1 MQGLRKENMAKY
13 AEVIVDIAHEKLDH
27 PFSYRIPEELG
38 DKVRCGCVV
47 EVPFGG
53 GDRRIRG
60 YVVGLSDRTTVP
72 PERIKSIR
80 RLITDD
86 ETVESKL
93 LLLAAWMSRN
103 YGSTMIQALKTVVPV
118 RSRVGAIVRRIVTL
132 AEPERAGQVLS
143 EYERRHCGAMAR
155 VMHVLLGGED
165 ASESSPGITGLD
177 QRRLQKEAAVP
188 AVVIRKMAAD
198 GVLHVDASS
207 ELRRVVREAKTCPKD
222 TLTDEQQYVTD
233 EIRAEW
239 GEGGQ
244 GRPVLLNGVTGS
256 GKTLVYMELIADT
269 LAAGKQAIVLIPEIA
284 LTWQTT
290 LRFVSRFGERVSFLH
305 SRLSDGERY
314 DQMKAARRGD
324 ISVMVGPRS
333 ALFTPFSDLGLIIID
348 EEHEESYHSET
359 MPRYHAR
366 ETAVKRAE
374 LEHAHVLM
382 GSATPSMIASHR
394 VETGEYLGLRLESR
408 FGNASL
414 PSAEIVDMRK
424 ELEAGN
430 RSIISERLRKEME
443 HSLSRGEQIM
453 LFLNRRG
460 YSGAVTCRSCGHV
473 MKCPHCDVTL
483 TRHRNGMLV
492 CHYCGYEQRNVNRCP
507 ECGSR
512 FIGGLTVGTEQV
524 EDIVAGMFPEARIL
538 RMDLDTTRGKEGHE
552 KILRDFAEEKADILI
567 GTQMIVKGH
576 DFPNVTLVGVL
587 LADLS
592 LTEADYRSSEHT
604 YQLVAQAVGRAGRG
618 KKPGRAVIQ
627 TYRPDHFSIRA
638 AAAQDYDAFYREEK
652 IYRKIMEYPPEGNLC
667 AILGSSKNEQ
677 LLTEGM
683 RYIRKYLDRIDRRGQ
698 LRTIGPAPQSVGKI
712 RDTYRQV
719 IYIRNMDSERL
730 IMAKDRIEA
739 YVAANRGF
747 SDIRIQFDFNT

>member
-1 MQGLRKENMAKY
+1 MAKY

-27 PFSYRIPEELG
+27 PFSYRIPEELA
-38 DKVRCGCVV
+38 DSVRPGCVV

-53 GDRRIRG
+53 GGRTLRG
-60 YVVGLSDRTTVP
+60 YVVGLSDQTAVP
-72 PERIKSIR
+72 PEKMKAVI

-86 ETVESKL
+86 ETVEARL

-118 RSRVGAIVRRIVTL
+118 RSKVGAVVKRTVTL
-132 AEPERAGQVLS
+132 TRPEDAASRLVD
-143 EYERRHCGAMAR
+143 YERRHCGAMAR
-155 VMHVLLGGED
+155 VMRVLMGAKEKSEAPGTGGM
-165 ASESSPGITGLD
+165 D
-177 QRRLQKEAAVP
+177 QLRLQNEASVP
-188 AVVIRKMAAD
+188 ASVVRRMAED
-198 GVLHVDASS
+198 GVLHIGVSS
-207 ELRRVVREAKTCPKD
+207 ELRRVVREAKTCPPD
-222 TLTDEQQYVTD
+222 TLTGEQQYVVD

-239 GEGGQ
+239 GDGGR

-290 LRFVSRFGERVSFLH
+290 LRFVARFGERVSFLH

-374 LEHAHVLM
+374 IEHAHVLM
-382 GSATPSMIASHR
+382 GSATPSMTASHR

-408 FGNASL
+408 FGDASL
-414 PSAEIVDMRK
+414 PTAEIVDMRK

-430 RSIISERLRKEME
+430 RSIISERLRTEMTE
-443 HSLSRGEQIM
+443 ALSRGEQIM

-460 YSGAVTCRSCGHV
+460 YTGAVTCRSCGHV

-483 TRHRNGMLV
+483 TRHRNGMLI
-492 CHYCGYEQRNVNRCP
+492 CHYCGYEQRDVDRCP
-507 ECGSR
+507 ECGSK

-524 EDIVAGMFPEARIL
+524 EDIIRRMFPEARVL
-538 RMDLDTTRGKEGHE
+538 RMDLDTTRGKEGHGR
-552 KILRDFAEEKADILI
+552 ILRDFAEGRADILI

-618 KKPGRAVIQ
+618 AKPGRAVIQ
-627 TYRPDHFSIRA
+627 TYRPDHFSIRT

-652 IYRKIMEYPPEGNLC
+652 LFRKIMEYPPEGCMC
-667 AILGSSKNEQ
+667 AILGSSKNER

-683 RYIRKYLDRIDRRGQ
+683 GYIRKYLDRIDSHGQ

-719 IYIRNMDSERL
+719 IYIRNMDNERL